1 MRALLLHRAV
11 QHHIM
16 AYMVTARLSREA
28 LSLSEQVPGNCIKQI
43 EQVEVGGDG
52 LLLIPI

>member
-11 QHHIM
+11 QHRIM